1 MSQPKIIRVAIFAS
15 GSGTNAINIFN
26 YFKRNENIEISIL
39 FTNKDTAGVI
49 DKFMELDISILKFE
63 KRELNNIQFLNR
75 LENIDFIVLAGF
87 LLLIPNFIIEKFSNR
102 IINIH
107 PSLLPDYG
115 GKNMYGD
122 KIHEAVIAAK
132 EKYSGITIHLVDRE
146 YDKGAILF
154 QEKVLICIED
164 TPISLANKIH
174 QLEYN
179 WYPFIIEKTIREIFI
194 C

>member
-1 MSQPKIIRVAIFAS
+1 MSQLKFIRIAIFAS
-15 GSGTNAINIFN
+15 GSGTNAINIYN
-26 YFKRNENIEISIL
+26 YFKENENIKISML

-49 DKFMELDISILKFE
+49 DRFKELNIPILKFE
-63 KRELNNIQFLNR
+63 KRELNSIQFLDH

-87 LLLIPNFIIEKFSNR
+87 LLLIPIFIIEKFSNR

-107 PSLLPDYG
+107 PSLLPAYG
-115 GKNMYGD
+115 GKKMYGD

-132 EKYSGITIHLVDRE
+132 EKYTGITIHLVNGE

-154 QEKVLICIED
+154 QEKVFISIDD
-164 TPISLANKIH
+164 TPISLAYKIH

-179 WYPFIIEKTIREIFI
+179 WYPSIIEKTIREIFI